1 MARPHKKNPIKNF
14 GAVTS
19 ITMLRPGLM
28 HTRARSMAVSAASIH
43 DTLKVGPACCWLRKG
58 GRRGAVTGGALTFLP
73 HETAGARRHARAA
86 GVVSAGAPEA
96 EKMDCARRPDEQRCA
111 GAAARGALACARGGA
126 RTTANAAHCERRTGK
141 TFHALRSVAAG
152 ETGAYC
158 GPLRLLAWEVHEKLN
173 EGKITGRPVACD
185 LITGQE
191 RVIVPNARHRS
202 STIEM
207 VDMNRHVDV
216 AVIDE
221 VQMIASPD
229 RGWAWTRAV
238 LGLPASELHLCGEQ
252 RSSRAACA
260 PPLLPACASP
270 GPAGLRVCIS
280 RVACVHAC
288 ACILVH
294 ACMCVFVCHGCVRAH
309 VRCVV
314 RVCTR
319 ARACVQCVRQ
329 IRGAAATALRH
340 VRRHLGNTRISASD
354 TPRGTVSPMMC
365 VCVCVCA
372 GKHAPSPPTRNPK
385 PETLKPQP

>member
-1 MARPHKKNPIKNF
+1 MARPHKKNPIKKF

-191 RVIVPNARHRS
+191 RVLVPNARHRS
-202 STIEM
+202 STIGAYALC
-207 VDMNRHVDV
+207 VPVHFH
-216 AVIDE
+216 
-221 VQMIASPD
+221 QH
-229 RGWAWTRAV
+229 
-238 LGLPASELHLCGEQ
+238 LPP
-252 RSSRAACA
+252 R
-260 PPLLPACASP
+260 PLPLP
-270 GPAGLRVCIS
+270 
-280 RVACVHAC
+280 
-288 ACILVH
+288 
-294 ACMCVFVCHGCVRAH
+294 
-309 VRCVV
+309 
-314 RVCTR
+314 
-319 ARACVQCVRQ
+319 
-329 IRGAAATALRH
+329 
-340 VRRHLGNTRISASD
+340 
-354 TPRGTVSPMMC
+354 
-365 VCVCVCA
+365 CA
-372 GKHAPSPPTRNPK
+372 GVV
-385 PETLKPQP
+385 TLCRRRTQQQQQRKRSRKQGMTLCNAYIHT

>member
-1 MARPHKKNPIKNF
+1 MRPHHRAGAGACAECPPPLLHHRCVCIVCARPLPSASTPPPSTL
-14 GAVTS
+14 AVRWRRDS
-19 ITMLRPGLM
+19 V
-28 HTRARSMAVSAASIH
+28 SKEDSAA
-43 DTLKVGPACCWLRKG
+43 
-58 GRRGAVTGGALTFLP
+58 
-73 HETAGARRHARAA
+73 TAAEEEQEA
-86 GVVSAGAPEA
+86 GDDSLQ
-96 EKMDCARRPDEQRCA
+96 CIY
-111 GAAARGALACARGGA
+111 
-126 RTTANAAHCERRTGK
+126 T
-141 TFHALRSVAAG
+141 
-152 ETGAYC
+152 Y
-158 GPLRLLAWEVHEKLN
+158 
-173 EGKITGRPVACD
+173 
-185 LITGQE
+185 
-191 RVIVPNARHRS
+191 
-202 STIEM
+202 IEM
-207 VDMNRHVDV
+207 VDMNRDVDV

-314 RVCTR
+314 RLCTR